1 MVVADILEVVGLLVV
16 VGFVVVVLEV
26 GFEVVEV
33 ADFFLAFAFLYEPAG
48 LILPELT
55 HSSLIKSTDQ
65 KIDLPLQRL

>member
-33 ADFFLAFAFLYEPAG
+33 ADFFLAFAFL
-48 LILPELT
+48 
-55 HSSLIKSTDQ
+55 
-65 KIDLPLQRL
+65 

>member
-48 LILPELT
+48 LILPGST
-55 HSSLIKSTDQ
+55 HSSLIQSTCQ
-65 KIDLPLQRL
+65 KIELPLQRL